1 MAIYKLSKPTMI
13 NGEEMTEI
21 SYDIEGLTGNDV
33 AQAIKDLAKQNII
46 VTLTET
52 DQNYHAALFAI
63 ASGLDYMDIRNLPLK
78 DFMKVCNIVRD
89 FFLEE

>member
-33 AQAIKDLAKQNII
+33 AQAIKDLAKQSIV